1 MFFIYRS
8 SDSDVEL
15 RKDFLQNT
23 QEQDQLIMLKA
34 FLFLTQTVGTNFW
47 WKGDVFPKVIREY
60 TKKCEPD
67 LPF

>member
-8 SDSDVEL
+8 SDSDMEL

-34 FLFLTQTVGTNFW
+34 FLFLTQTVGTIFDE
-47 WKGDVFPKVIREY
+47 KAFHDVFPKFIREHHQ
-60 TKKCEPD
+60 EM
-67 LPF
+67 